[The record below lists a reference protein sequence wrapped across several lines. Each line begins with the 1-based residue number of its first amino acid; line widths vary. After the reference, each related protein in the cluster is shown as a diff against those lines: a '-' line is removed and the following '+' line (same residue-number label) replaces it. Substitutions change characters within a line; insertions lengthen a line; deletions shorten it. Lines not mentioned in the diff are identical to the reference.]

1 MLSQEKCAQYW
12 PSDGS
17 VSYGDITVEL
27 KKEEECESYTVR
39 DLLVTNTRVRAH
51 PWPFFGGNLSFSSS
65 SSCRAE
71 LQLCSPPPGKQ
82 EPADPAVS
90 LPRLARGWDPQRRE
104 GDDQHHRGRAE
115 AAAAVGQP
123 PHHRALQVKPLK
135 FGAGFAFSSK
145 PPAFFRPCGLGLCV
159 EMRKKHDGVW

>member
-123 PHHRALQVKPLK
+123 PHHRALQVKPPK

-145 PPAFFRPCGLGLCV
+145 PPAFFRP
-159 EMRKKHDGVW
+159 